1 MSKTA
6 VQSKRKQK
14 PKFKVIVVETESPKP
29 LPRRNPEIPPIT
41 THPERLGGTPTIAGT
56 RLPVVTLL
64 DYLMEGAT
72 VQEFIDDF
80 DAVSLGDVEAV
91 LEKIKEAYLEHKFTA
106 YLATKYRFTPGNS
119 ASGIDLPGLNV
130 DIKVTSIAQPQS

>member
-6 VQSKRKQK
+6 VQTKHKQK
-14 PKFKVIVVETESPKP
+14 PKVKVIVVETESPKP

-56 RLPVVTLL
+56 RLPVATLL

-91 LEKIKEAYLEHKFTA
+91 LEKIKEALEEGW
-106 YLATKYRFTPGNS
+106 LAER
-119 ASGIDLPGLNV
+119 V
-130 DIKVTSIAQPQS
+130 DE